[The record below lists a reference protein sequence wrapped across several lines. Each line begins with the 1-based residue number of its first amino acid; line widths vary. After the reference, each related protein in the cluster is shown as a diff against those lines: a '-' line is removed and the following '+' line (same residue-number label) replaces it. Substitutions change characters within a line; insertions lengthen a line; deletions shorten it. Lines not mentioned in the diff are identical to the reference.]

1 MTAEVIDLDQN
12 RLKLCIEIL
21 PEAEQTTERMV
32 IISICRELG
41 MPLIRTILLTELTPI
56 PIPLVEIIQC
66 YASSLLALPV
76 QPEPIEEEEQP
87 QPFTVTKRSLVST
100 KAEQMALL

>member
-32 IISICRELG
+32 IISICRESG
-41 MPLIRTILLTELTPI
+41 RPLIQTISLAELTPI
-56 PIPLVEIIQC
+56 PLPLVEIIRS

-76 QPEPIEEEEQP
+76 QPEPIEEQEQP
-87 QPFTVTKRSLVST
+87 QLITVTKRSLVST
-100 KAEQMALL
+100 KTEQMALL